1 MRLEG
6 KVAVITGAG
15 QTQGESIGNGR
26 AAAVLFAREGA
37 KLVLANRSMASLE
50 GTRELLRKEGFDAE
64 CVTADISNEDDCA
77 ALVNNAVSKFGRID
91 ILHNNVGIGSLDGDT
106 VKIERSAWDNV
117 FNVNL
122 DGAMLISKHVLP
134 IMRSQ
139 KSGSITHV
147 SSVAAIG
154 SYPLI
159 AYKTSKAALH
169 EFVRWLAFENAPHNI
184 RCNVLMLGL
193 IDTPMAIEGYH
204 HATGTPRDTLRKQ
217 RRCTSPDGP
226 HGDGLGDGE
235 SRSVPCLRRGVL
247 PHGRGHTS
255 RWRPAH
261 ARGLVAV
268 APCPVLLA
276 RLKHPDAR

>member
-15 QTQGESIGNGR
+15 QAQGESIGNGR

-64 CVTADISNEDDCA
+64 CVTSDISSEDDCA
-77 ALVNNAVSKFGRID
+77 ALVKIAVSKFGRID
-91 ILHNNVGIGSLDGDT
+91 IVHNNVGIGSLDGDT
-106 VKIERSAWDNV
+106 AKIERSSWDNV

-122 DGAMLISKHVLP
+122 DGAMLISKHALP
-134 IMRSQ
+134 VMRSQ

-147 SSVAAIG
+147 SSVAAI
-154 SYPLI
+154 SSFPLI

-204 HATGTPRDTLRKQ
+204 RATGTPRDTLRKQ
-217 RRCTSPDGP
+217 RSAQ
-226 HGDGLGDGE
+226 
-235 SRSVPCLRRGVL
+235 VPM
-247 PHGRGHTS
+247 GRMGTA
-255 RWRPAH
+255 WETAK
-261 ARGLVAV
+261 VAV
-268 APCPVLLA
+268 FLASDEASYITGAVVPVDGGVHT
-276 RLKHPDAR
+276 RVGF

>member
-6 KVAVITGAG
+6 KIAVITGAG

-50 GTRELLRKEGFDAE
+50 GTRELLCKEGFDAE
-64 CVTADISNEDDCA
+64 CVLADISNEDDCA
-77 ALVNNAVSKFGRID
+77 ALVRTAVSKFGRID

-117 FNVNL
+117 FNINV
-122 DGAMLISKHVLP
+122 DGAMLISKHALP

-154 SYPLI
+154 SYP
-159 AYKTSKAALH
+159 
-169 EFVRWLAFENAPHNI
+169 RWLAFENAPHNI
-184 RCNVLMLGL
+184 RCNVLMLGM

-204 HATGTPRDTLRKQ
+204 QATGTPRDTLRKQ
-217 RRCTSPDGP
+217 RDAQ
-226 HGDGLGDGE
+226 
-235 SRSVPCLRRGVL
+235 VPM
-247 PHGRGHTS
+247 GRMGTA
-255 RWRPAH
+255 WETAK
-261 ARGLVAV
+261 VAV
-268 APCPVLLA
+268 FLASDEASYLTGAVIPVDGGLHT
-276 RLKHPDAR
+276 RVG